1 MAQFGNVVAQCDDGM
16 AEDMMV
22 CVAQFRDG
30 LAQCDDGIAQCVTAW
45 LSLGIT

>member
-1 MAQFGNVVAQCDDGM
+1 MAQFRDGLAQCDDGM

-30 LAQCDDGIAQCVTAW
+30 LAQCDDGIAPCVTAW
-45 LSLGIT
+45 LSLGI